1 MDCNLLGNLKTEM
14 NRQRLTVQTN
24 PWARKRQSWQEK
36 DNIEETVTLANGNEN
51 YPFAFQF
58 TTSLVEENLDRKQFR
73 SNHFLRATNVCVVCS
88 VLIFIILIA
97 LWMYFET
104 ICNGVG

>member
-1 MDCNLLGNLKTEM
+1 MDCTLLGNLKTEM
-14 NRQRLTVQTN
+14 NRQRLTVKTN
-24 PWARKRQSWQEK
+24 PWARKRVSWQIK
-36 DNIEETVTLANGNEN
+36 DNIQETVTLENGNEN
-51 YPFAFQF
+51 YPFAFQL

-104 ICNGVG
+104 ICYGVS

>member
-14 NRQRLTVQTN
+14 NRHRSTIKTN
-24 PWARKRQSWQEK
+24 PWTRKRQSWQEK
-36 DNIEETVTLANGNEN
+36 DNMKETVTLANGKEI

-73 SNHFLRATNVCVVCS
+73 SNHFSCLTNICVVCS

-104 ICNGVG
+104 ICYGVS